1 MRKFLLILITVI
13 PIICFGQVISD
24 VRDDS
29 LLIKRQLFM
38 LKNFGF
44 INDFN
49 PALPSPANKYGLN
62 NPNEFNF
69 PENNKLTILPEYQ
82 RDIFLKQFILNDN
95 FTNQY
100 ILNSSNSISTS
111 HLLSNFMG
119 LGQTTTVGADY
130 NFNLSD
136 IGVFSAGVYGAK
148 YNIYNVYLDDGGV
161 NGNIKIYVSNG
172 VSLNLFGQYSY
183 TESKFTMSPLIS
195 PLYPYSNYGASL
207 EFKFNNWWGLSVG
220 SEYEYDAFKQKW
232 VIRPFIMPLFFKY
245 QGGKL
250 TNSPF
255 SSP

>member
-1 MRKFLLILITVI
+1 MRKFLLILITLI
-13 PIICFGQVISD
+13 PVICFGQINTDSN
-24 VRDDS
+24 DDS
-29 LLIKRQLFM
+29 LLIKKQLFM
-38 LKNFGF
+38 LKNFGY
-44 INDFN
+44 INTLN
-49 PALPSPANKYGLN
+49 QESPSRGNKYDLYH
-62 NPNEFNF
+62 PNGISV
-69 PENNKLTILPEYQ
+69 PESYRLTILPEFQ
-82 RDIFLKQFILNDN
+82 RDIFLKQFILDDN

-100 ILNSSNSISTS
+100 ILNSSNSITTS
-111 HLLSNFMG
+111 HMLSNFMG

-148 YNIYNVYLDDGGV
+148 YNIYNVYLDDGGF

-172 VSLNLFGQYSY
+172 ISLNLFGQYSY

-207 EFKFNNWWGLSVG
+207 EFRFNNKWGLSVG

-232 VIRPFIMPLFFKY
+232 LIRPFIMPLFFKY
-245 QGGKL
+245 PGKKL